1 MSFHLQTKWKREMK
15 EINQKNID
23 KINIKIFKQIE
34 KQLNKDLS
42 PNQLNSIARLALEL
56 QKVIVID
63 DNQGE
68 REKEAF
74 KNIMDL
80 LDQVKIHK
88 LNTP

>member
-1 MSFHLQTKWKREMK
+1 MERREMK

>member
-1 MSFHLQTKWKREMK
+1 MK

-63 DNQGE
+63 DNKGE

>member
-1 MSFHLQTKWKREMK
+1 MERREMK
-15 EINQKNID
+15 EINQK
-23 KINIKIFKQIE
+23 NIKIFKQIE

-56 QKVIVID
+56 QKTVIVID

>member
-1 MSFHLQTKWKREMK
+1 MR

>member
-1 MSFHLQTKWKREMK
+1 MK

-56 QKVIVID
+56 QKS
-63 DNQGE
+63 NSN
-68 REKEAF
+68 R
-74 KNIMDL
+74 
-80 LDQVKIHK
+80 
-88 LNTP
+88 

>member
-1 MSFHLQTKWKREMK
+1 MK

-63 DNQGE
+63 NNKGE

>member
-1 MSFHLQTKWKREMK
+1 MERR

>member
-1 MSFHLQTKWKREMK
+1 MERREMR

>member
-1 MSFHLQTKWKREMK
+1 MK

-63 DNQGE
+63 DSQGE

>member
-1 MSFHLQTKWKREMK
+1 MK

-42 PNQLNSIARLALEL
+42 PTQLNSIARLALEL

-63 DNQGE
+63 DSQGE

>member
-1 MSFHLQTKWKREMK
+1 MK